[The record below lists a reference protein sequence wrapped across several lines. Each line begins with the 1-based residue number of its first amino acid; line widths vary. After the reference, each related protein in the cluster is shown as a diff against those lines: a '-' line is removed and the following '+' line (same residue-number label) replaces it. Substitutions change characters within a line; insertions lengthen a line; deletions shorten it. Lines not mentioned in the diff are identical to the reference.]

1 MVISNHNMDPAVVGS
16 DQFGILWSKRLLG
29 TYRGYTE
36 QIFSQPLVYTP
47 GDGTQYVYVATT
59 MNIVYKI
66 NAKTGDIVLSR
77 TLHVPFLV
85 SDLDGCIDIN
95 PLVGVTVRST
105 SASEGLCEL
114 RVDTHA

>member
-1 MVISNHNMDPAVVGS
+1 MVASNHNMDPAVVES

-47 GDGTQYVYVATT
+47 GGGTQYVYVATT

-85 SDLDGCIDIN
+85 SDLDGCVDIN
-95 PLVGVTVRST
+95 PLVGVTVC
-105 SASEGLCEL
+105 SEQGSFRAEG
-114 RVDTHA
+114 